1 MFLGKEVRVFLK
13 GNAREAYLK
22 LKERGDK
29 EARMLLDSFERVKS
43 ILVDN
48 PQFGNPVSRNLIP
61 EEYRKMGVG
70 NIYRVPLSNYWRAL
84 YTIEGDRVE
93 IFVFVLEIVDHK
105 DYNGIMGYK

>member
-70 NIYRVPLSNYWRAL
+70 NIYRVPLSNY
-84 YTIEGDRVE
+84 
-93 IFVFVLEIVDHK
+93 
-105 DYNGIMGYK
+105 YNGIMGYK